1 MNLFQ
6 SLTKPDR
13 KKTMLAYRVK
23 YWPNSELS
31 QVAKSKLVSNRVMY
45 LPKWQILAN
54 CDDAKMHMW
63 VAGTRYQ
70 IAWAWNNIPTEREW
84 DKKSDNYLIR
94 VERRISPLIEGGYLA
109 LLSFERGRLMLPELI
124 QVCGEDEFEFRGCI
138 NKV

>member
-23 YWPNSELS
+23 YWPYSELS
-31 QVAKSKLVSNRVMY
+31 QVAKSHTVSNKATYFSKATITQLCNEDRTH
-45 LPKWQILAN
+45 LSI
-54 CDDAKMHMW
+54 
-63 VAGTRYQ
+63 GSISYQ

-84 DKKSDNYLIR
+84 DKKSDSYLIR

-109 LLSFERGRLMLPELI
+109 LLSFELPSSL
-124 QVCGEDEFEFRGCI
+124 DI
-138 NKV
+138 NQLAEARALCKQESYQ